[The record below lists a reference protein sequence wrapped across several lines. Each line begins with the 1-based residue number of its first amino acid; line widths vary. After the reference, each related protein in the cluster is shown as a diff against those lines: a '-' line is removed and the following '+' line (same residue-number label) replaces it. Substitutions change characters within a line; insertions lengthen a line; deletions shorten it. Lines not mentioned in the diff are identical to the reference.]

1 MRRRSNFA
9 ATAMSLLLVAFLAG
23 DALGQTAK
31 QPFVGSWTIVSADT
45 VRPDGTRVPNFGS
58 GPKGFLVFDGSGRY
72 ALQIMSANRAKFASN
87 NRLEGTPEEN
97 KSVVQGMIAYFGRY
111 SVNEADRTFTF
122 QVENSSFPNWEGTAQ
137 KRPFT
142 ITADQLKYSVAA
154 ASGGGSGEVVWKRV
168 K

>member
-1 MRRRSNFA
+1 MKGISKFL
-9 ATAMSLLLVAFLAG
+9 ATTMSLLLLVPLAG

-31 QPFVGSWTIVSADT
+31 QQFVGSWTIVSADT
-45 VRPDGTRVPNFGS
+45 VRPDGNRVPNFGP

-72 ALQIMSANRAKFASN
+72 ALQIMSASRAKFASN
-87 NRLEGTPEEN
+87 SRMEGTPDEN
-97 KSVVQGMIAYFGRY
+97 KSVVQGMIAHFAKY